1 MDTGRKII
9 AWLCMVSTLLTGCTS
24 TTLVEPERDGVSVI
38 HSGRIASV
46 IMKDGTEYT
55 FTDPPEVIDDVIVGT
70 LDIRVTEG
78 IMKFPVALPLS
89 EVAQV
94 TVREENAVV
103 TVLTLGSI
111 IVVTV
116 LVIAAVT
123 FKVLE

>member
-89 EVAQV
+89 EVARV
-94 TVREENAVV
+94 TVREENAVG
-103 TVLTLGSI
+103 TVLAIGTI
-111 IVVTV
+111 TV
-116 LVIAAVT
+116 LALFIAVNIALKT
-123 FKVLE
+123 P